1 MSQSRQ
7 GYSCMRF
14 GLSNRRH
21 HTFGCPSFFP
31 MIPLTFDI
39 ALTLLLPVFIV
50 GASIGSFLNVCI
62 SRWPADLSVI
72 APRSRCPKC
81 ERQIVWHENIPLLS
95 WLLLRGKCRGCA
107 LPISMQYPVVELV
120 VALGWVACVVFYG
133 VTLEALRMAIFGTT
147 LFGIAVTD
155 AKYYLIPD
163 GFTIFGLFF
172 VLAMAIVNFFIGEP
186 SQFATTWPAVI
197 GACVGAGAITIIGW
211 LAEVA
216 MKREAMGFGDTTL
229 MAVVGAALGPERALL
244 TIIGGA
250 CVGAVFFLVVVGP
263 VVLVRN
269 KRKGIPFAFPD
280 VPFGVFLA
288 PAAMLALLWGDRL
301 ISWYVQTNFPT

>member
-1 MSQSRQ
+1 M
-7 GYSCMRF
+7 
-14 GLSNRRH
+14 L
-21 HTFGCPSFFP
+21 
-31 MIPLTFDI
+31 PLTADF
-39 ALTLLLPVFIV
+39 LVMVLLPVFVI

-62 SRWPADLSVI
+62 SRWPADLSVVS
-72 APRSRCPKC
+72 PRSRCPKC
-81 ERQIVWHENIPLLS
+81 ERPIAWHENIPILS
-95 WLLLRGKCRGCA
+95 WLLLRGKCRGCQ
-107 LPISMQYPVVELV
+107 LPISMQYPAVELL
-120 VALGWVACVVFYG
+120 VALGWVAAFIAYG
-133 VTLEALRMAIFGTT
+133 ATFEAHRVAILGSI

-155 AKYYLIPD
+155 AKHYLIPD
-163 GFTIFGLFF
+163 GFTITGLILMLGMSIANFF
-172 VLAMAIVNFFIGEP
+172 VGET
-186 SQFATTWPAVI
+186 SLFATPWAALL

-250 CVGAVFFLVVVGP
+250 FVGAVFFLVFVGP
-263 VVLVRN
+263 VIWFRN
-269 KRKGIPFAFPD
+269 RKSGAEFEFPE

-301 ISWYVQTNFPT
+301 IGWYVQRAFPT